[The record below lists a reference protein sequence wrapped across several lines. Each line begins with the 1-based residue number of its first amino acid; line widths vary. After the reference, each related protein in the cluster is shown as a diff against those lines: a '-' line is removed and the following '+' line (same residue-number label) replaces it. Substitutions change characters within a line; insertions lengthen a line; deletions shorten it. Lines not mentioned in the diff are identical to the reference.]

1 MARDKPKKKID
12 TAGEE
17 APLTASPFASLGG
30 LRQSLPQGEQ
40 RLPEVETDQPPAS
53 RPPPPRR
60 AVVRFTRKGRGG
72 KEVTLVQHLGLPPDE
87 LDRWL
92 SQLKRALGCG
102 GVREE
107 DQLVFQGDQRDR
119 LPRLLK
125 ERGVK
130 KVSVS

>member
-1 MARDKPKKKID
+1 MARDRREKRIGTED
-12 TAGEE
+12 AA
-17 APLTASPFASLGG
+17 APLSASPFAGLGG
-30 LRQSLPQGEQ
+30 LRASLPQGEEQ
-40 RLPEVETDQPPAS
+40 PREETEDLPPQPVAS
-53 RPPPPRR
+53 PPRR

-72 KEVTLVQHLGLPPDE
+72 KEVTLVQHLCLPPDE

-102 GVREE
+102 GGREN
-107 DQLVFQGDQRDR
+107 DQLVFQGDQRPR

-130 KVSVS
+130 KVSVG

>member
-1 MARDKPKKKID
+1 MARDKPSRKIN
-12 TAGEE
+12 TAGEQT
-17 APLTASPFASLGG
+17 PLASSPFASLGG
-30 LRQSLPQGEQ
+30 LRADLPRAEEPP
-40 RLPEVETDQPPAS
+40 PEAAADRPAE
-53 RPPPPRR
+53 PAAPPPRR

-72 KEVTLVQHLGLPPDE
+72 KEVTLVQHLDLPPDE

-102 GVREE
+102 GVREG
-107 DQLVFQGDQRDR
+107 DQLVFQGDQRPR

-130 KVSVS
+130 KVSV